1 MVHVSK
7 RLAERG
13 IHIPPSDID
22 RLARSCHADTAIV
35 LSHLTQCNRVTDG
48 SNGDLVILIV
58 RECRPVTI
66 MFRRS
71 NQPLTPCALR
81 VDEIIDRSM

>member
-1 MVHVSK
+1 MVHVSQ

-13 IHIPPSDID
+13 ISISERDILTLCQD
-22 RLARSCHADTAIV
+22 CHYDTALV
-35 LSHLTQCNRVTDG
+35 MGRVENCHCVDG
-48 SNGDLVILIV
+48 SNGDLIILIV

-66 MFRRS
+66 MYRRS
-71 NQPLTPCALR
+71 NQPLTTNALR